1 MFRLGV
7 VNPTSM
13 KDKVSEFVSLQ
24 ADVFAISE
32 TSATKL
38 VQSSMTPKLAEVVQ
52 DAGFRTHSAIIAS
65 FWFVYGQFWS

>member
-24 ADVFAISE
+24 AAADVFAISE
-32 TSATKL
+32 TSATKF
-38 VQSSMTPKLAEVVQ
+38 VQSSMTPKF
-52 DAGFRTHSAIIAS
+52 G
-65 FWFVYGQFWS
+65 

>member
-32 TSATKL
+32 TCATKF
-38 VQSSMTPKLAEVVQ
+38 VQSSMTPKF
-52 DAGFRTHSAIIAS
+52 G
-65 FWFVYGQFWS
+65 